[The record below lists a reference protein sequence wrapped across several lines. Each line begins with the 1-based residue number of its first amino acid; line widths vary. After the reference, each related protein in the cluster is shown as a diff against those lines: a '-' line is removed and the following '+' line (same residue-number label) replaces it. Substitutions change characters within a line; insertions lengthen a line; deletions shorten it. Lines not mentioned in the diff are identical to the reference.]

1 MRKILALAIFI
12 PTLAFP
18 AAATWTNPSGTT
30 AVAVC
35 AQAGVTCDAP
45 TLATQGI
52 SLDNVQGFSI
62 TACAATGQTL
72 SGAGVLTA
80 YVYDDAVGLW
90 SRLPRPR
97 PHQLHRHRPLRD
109 LGGHLGGGSCGRVAY
124 VPTALTASSN
134 SVTVY
139 MIAEKRLNGIARRR
153 SA

>member
-52 SLDNVQGFSI
+52 SLDNVQGFSV

-90 SRLPRPR
+90 SRLPDLDLTNSTATVRCVTWAGIWAAAPR
-97 PHQLHRHRPLRD
+97 
-109 LGGHLGGGSCGRVAY
+109 GRVAY

-139 MIAEKRLNGIARRR
+139 MIAEKRK
-153 SA
+153 